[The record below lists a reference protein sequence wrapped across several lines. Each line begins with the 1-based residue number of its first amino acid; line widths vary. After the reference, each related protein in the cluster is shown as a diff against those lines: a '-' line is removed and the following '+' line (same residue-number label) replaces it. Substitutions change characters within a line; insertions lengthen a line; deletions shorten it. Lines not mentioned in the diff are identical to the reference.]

1 MNSTAKHVEI
11 SQARQVAWSKAPASG
26 QSRVGAIISRW
37 LPTIFT
43 VALTCLLLSPVI
55 PIVYQAFLD
64 KPLYDPTGTLGLG
77 NFVRMFHDEQ
87 FVPALL
93 NTFYFAVISTVIS
106 LSLGLFFSLALERLE
121 LPFRRTLR
129 ILVLSPMFISPLILA
144 FAWSMLYGKGGFI
157 AILLLAYFKLPL
169 PNLNSLGGMSLIA
182 GIVQAPISYLYISAA
197 AASIPDTLERSA
209 RASGATPLMS
219 LVTIVLPLLR
229 PALLY
234 CALLNCM
241 IVVDLLGVPLI
252 IGEPAGI
259 LVLSTFLYTKG
270 AISAH
275 MDYGV
280 IAAGGLL
287 TILLVQAIIFIQGR
301 LIGDRRKYVT
311 ISGQAAR
318 ISRMRAGKTGW
329 VLSGAILIFSLIF
342 VIIPTLFLILRSF
355 TTILSPLLPIRSV
368 LTLNNYWEILR
379 YEQYVRS
386 IGNSILISSVG
397 GAAAV
402 ALTFIT
408 MIFAYRSSAAVRVII
423 EQVSMAPRAI
433 PGMIVGVGIFYGML
447 MVPGGEFL
455 RNTLIILAIAFTIR
469 NFPTG
474 FGAISPA
481 FAQIGADLDRAA
493 RVCGSGKWRAVFEI
507 TLPLMNGTLIGAF
520 LLYFINFFKEYSTA
534 SFLFGP
540 GTEVIGTTMLQLN
553 YTGYLGTLAAL
564 AVIELVILIP
574 IAVVIYGR
582 R

>member
-1 MNSTAKHVEI
+1 MTSTSNHVDI
-11 SQARQVAWSKAPASG
+11 G
-26 QSRVGAIISRW
+26 QSKKLAWLMSPTYQQNGFKETFGRW

-43 VALTCLLLSPVI
+43 ILLSCLLLSPVV

-64 KPLYDPTGTLGLG
+64 KPIYDATGQLSFG
-77 NFVRMFHDEQ
+77 NFVRMFQDEA
-87 FVPALL
+87 FLPALV
-93 NTFYFAVISTVIS
+93 NTFYFAVISTAIS
-106 LSLGLFFSLALERLE
+106 LGLGLFFSLSLDRLE

-157 AILLLAYFKLPL
+157 SVVLLAYFKLGL
-169 PNLNSLGGMSLIA
+169 PNLNSMGGMCLIA

-209 RASGATPLMS
+209 RASGASPLMS
-219 LVTIVLPLLR
+219 LVTIVLPLLK
-229 PALLY
+229 PSLLY

-270 AISAH
+270 AISVQ

-287 TILLVQAIIFIQGR
+287 TIFLVQAIILLQGR

-311 ISGQAAR
+311 ISGHAAR
-318 ISRMRAGKTGW
+318 TSRMRAGRTGW
-329 VLSGAILIFSLIF
+329 ILSGIILAFSLIF
-342 VIIPTLFLILRSF
+342 VIAPTFFLILRSF
-355 TTILSPLLPIRSV
+355 TTILSPLLPVSSV
-368 LTLNNYWEILR
+368 LTLNNYWDILR

-386 IGNSILISSVG
+386 IGNSLLISSVG
-397 GAAAV
+397 GAMAV

-408 MIFAYRSSAAVRVII
+408 VVFAYRTSPTVRRVI
-423 EQVSMAPRAI
+423 EQVSMVPRAI

-447 MVPGGEFL
+447 LMPGGEYL

-493 RVCGSGKWRAVFEI
+493 RVCGSSKWRAVKDI
-507 TLPLMNGTLIGAF
+507 TLPLMKGTLLGAF

-553 YTGYLGTLAAL
+553 YKGYLGTLAAL
-564 AVIELVILIP
+564 AVIELLILIP
-574 IAVVIYGR
+574 IAVVIYAR